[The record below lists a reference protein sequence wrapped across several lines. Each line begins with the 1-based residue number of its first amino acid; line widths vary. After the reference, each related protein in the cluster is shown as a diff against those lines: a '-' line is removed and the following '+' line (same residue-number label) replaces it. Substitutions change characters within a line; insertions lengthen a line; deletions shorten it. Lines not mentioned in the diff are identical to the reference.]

1 MEKFEYKILTY
12 TGKGMLGASFNYE
25 EIEAT
30 ITGFGLKGWELTS
43 VVNSMSTSNG
53 KAVIVHYFKRKVNE

>member
-1 MEKFEYKILTY
+1 MEKFEYKVITY
-12 TGKGMLGASFNYE
+12 TGKGMLGATFNFE

-30 ITGFGLKGWELTS
+30 ITGFGLNGWELTS

-53 KAVIVHYFKRKVNE
+53 KAVIVHYLKRKMKE